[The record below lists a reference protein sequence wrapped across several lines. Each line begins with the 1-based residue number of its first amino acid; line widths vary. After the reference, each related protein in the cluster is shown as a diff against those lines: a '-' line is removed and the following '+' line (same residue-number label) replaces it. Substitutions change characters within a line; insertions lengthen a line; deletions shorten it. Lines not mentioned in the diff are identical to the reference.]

1 MHETWNLDGKH
12 SLWNPV
18 CLPELPD
25 SYLFPK
31 DVFFL
36 LHCFFL
42 LLDKAGLLEYPPPLL
57 FKLAAEGKHT
67 GSVEP
72 GEKFCFC
79 AFEHLKTVEVS
90 CSEE

>member
-57 FKLAAEGKHT
+57 FKLAAEGST
-67 GSVEP
+67 LEAWNQARSSV
-72 GEKFCFC
+72 FVR
-79 AFEHLKTVEVS
+79 LNT
-90 CSEE
+90 